1 MIRLQRVA
9 ERASTARSGQNPPQ
23 TPQAK
28 HRDHSQARDAER
40 LRAAE
45 ERTRTIHGNTRKNR
59 ERQGRNSV
67 NKTNRQVA
75 GGGGHPLRL
84 RHRLRGRRLGAYRL
98 RRCRLRGNRLR
109 RVRVRGSGRN
119 LLTILCLLVILGTRL
134 TVRLLVLPVLVL
146 LNRLALTILTLLGV
160 LPVPTIWRITILV
173 RSRHRFLPLAA

>member
-45 ERTRTIHGNTRKNR
+45 ERTRTIQGNTRKNR

-67 NKTNRQVA
+67 HKTNRQVA

-84 RHRLRGRRLGAYRL
+84 RHRLRGHRLGRYWL
-98 RRCRLRGNRLR
+98 W

-119 LLTILCLLVILGTRL
+119 LLTVLRLLIILGIRL
-134 TVRLLVLPVLVL
+134 TVSRLLVLPVLVL
-146 LNRLALTILTLLGV
+146 LNRLALHRLPLTILTLLGV
-160 LPVPTIWRITILV
+160 LPIPAIRRITILV